1 MANAPANKYYR
12 PVFATIRLEAIWT
25 LRIGHLRGAGKVIKH
40 VLKEVDTIIKQR
52 YEPNRG
58 ASSGYLLQLTSL
70 SIEQALDQPD
80 QPSYPDW

>member
-1 MANAPANKYYR
+1 MSKYYR

-58 ASSGYLLQLTSL
+58 ACFWLLASAHLPFPL
-70 SIEQALDQPD
+70 NKP
-80 QPSYPDW
+80 

>member
-25 LRIGHLRGAGKVIKH
+25 LRIGHFRGAGKVIRR

-52 YEPNRG
+52 YEPNKG
-58 ASSGYLLQLTSL
+58 TCSGYLLQLTSL

-80 QPSYPDW
+80 QPAYPDW